1 LTNAWSLNA
10 AFEHFWNPRWRTS
23 LYGGYTRVW
32 YNQDATNIAN
42 QHLPTPPTAPGVA
55 CGVAVEGA
63 VWPVLPINHGE
74 GNSCSPNFSFYQI
87 GSRTQWNVTSNFY
100 MGIDVTYTHLNTAWQ
115 GPAIPNSTVPSFID
129 DQNVWSGIFRM
140 QHSFVPGNEGPT
152 VIFGR

>member
-1 LTNAWSLNA
+1 VPVLGS
-10 AFEHFWNPRWRTS
+10 
-23 LYGGYTRVW
+23 VW
-32 YNQDATNIAN
+32 PPLPIAN
-42 QHLPTPPTAPGVA
+42 
-55 CGVAVEGA
+55 GA
-63 VWPVLPINHGE
+63 

-100 MGIDVTYTHLNTAWQ
+100 MGFDVTYTHLNTAWQ
-115 GPAIPNSTVPSFID
+115 GPSPAAPTTFASFID